1 MSPLCPDTD
10 DPDGEGNA
18 DPVASSSVGLMNGL
32 WVLSMRFCFPAD
44 GRLICAVCVT
54 EVPVLLS
61 ASLSLS
67 SESLRTWVLPLLPPP
82 ARGDGVLCPPVAVV
96 FVVFFFASAI
106 RR

>member
-44 GRLICAVCVT
+44 CRLICAVCVI
-54 EVPVLLS
+54 EVLVLLS

-67 SESLRTWVLPLLPPP
+67 ESLRTWLLPFLPPP

-96 FVVFFFASAI
+96 FGVFFFASAI